1 MSAVSGACA
10 VGQELPTFA
19 AETRLVEVY
28 ATVAD
33 SKGRFVEGLQ
43 RDQFTVRDNGQPQPI
58 SVFEAGS
65 RQLSCAILMDTT
77 GSMKSELPVVKS
89 AILRFIDNLPDDANV
104 GVYTFANTLNTVQ
117 DFTTDRKAAK
127 QGVLRT
133 YAAGT
138 TALFDAM
145 VQVSK
150 RLSKQIGKKFLIV
163 FTDGDDNASL
173 LTSTSAIARARQ
185 VGSRYTL
192 SHRARPCDRQAS

>member
-1 MSAVSGACA
+1 LSAISGVCA
-10 VGQELPTFA
+10 AGQELPTFA

-43 RDQFTVRDNGQPQPI
+43 RDQFTVRDNGEPQPI

-65 RQLSCAILMDTT
+65 RELSCAILMDTT
-77 GSMKSELPVVKS
+77 GSMKGELPVVKS
-89 AILRFIDNLPDDANV
+89 AILRFIDNLPDDAKV

-138 TALFDAM
+138 TALFDGHGTGLETVVEADREE
-145 VQVSK
+145 VPDCVHGWRRQREPSH
-150 RLSKQIGKKFLIV
+150 LNLGHCASAPG
-163 FTDGDDNASL
+163 GDPGIRCR
-173 LTSTSAIARARQ
+173 T
-185 VGSRYTL
+185 G
-192 SHRARPCDRQAS
+192 